1 MKSKRARIVEELARY
16 YGYAMPL
23 AVGAIEDLLR
33 SEPVGEQGSITA
45 DAVSGQQENMMAAVI
60 RPVEPNMTQEMRSAV
75 GSEWAPNQATSSGV
89 VEPVGEPVAW
99 RYRFQHAL
107 GDWSLWRVTDSDPRD
122 IVAFHVGC
130 GRAVEYEPLFSLAA
144 PPAAPEAQEPE
155 RGVDT
160 WDVGSAILNDA
171 LRWRNGDATDAEFIA
186 RMLFL
191 SAKEHARTTA
201 SLAEFDDVP
210 TVSASSEEEN
220 DA

>member
-1 MKSKRARIVEELARY
+1 MK
-16 YGYAMPL
+16 
-23 AVGAIEDLLR
+23 
-33 SEPVGEQGSITA
+33 
-45 DAVSGQQENMMAAVI
+45 
-60 RPVEPNMTQEMRSAV
+60 
-75 GSEWAPNQATSSGV
+75 
-89 VEPVGEPVAW
+89 PVAW
-99 RYRFQHAL
+99 AVKRKDDFL
-107 GDWSLWRVTDSDPRD
+107 GCVRTFVQWGKVRPTHMED
-122 IVAFHVGC
+122 
-130 GRAVEYEPLFSLAA
+130 EYEAVPLYTA

-210 TVSASSEEEN
+210 TVSAAGEEEN